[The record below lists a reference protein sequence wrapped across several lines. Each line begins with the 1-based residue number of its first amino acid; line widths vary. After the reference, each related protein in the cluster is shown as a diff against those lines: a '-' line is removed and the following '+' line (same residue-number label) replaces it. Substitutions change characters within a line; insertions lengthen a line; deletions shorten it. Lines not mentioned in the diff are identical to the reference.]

1 MQKLYKLIPKQKSVY
16 SFAIMPVCATM
27 AVVALS
33 GTLFFSTLAFGATQE
48 SKNKNEVEAGSSP
61 EVTGFRSAR
70 FGMSETETR
79 RAIKRDFQLGRAK
92 VEFQANNENRTSSL
106 VTTVKDIFPGSDPAE
121 IAYIHGYKQKKLIQI
136 NIVWGSLV
144 SPDFDPQKLVN
155 TANLLRNYFVE
166 LGFDPKNTILNTR
179 VDDTLLIVF
188 RSTDDEGRMV
198 LLQLISKN
206 VPDTDTDAES
216 EEEEQEPVSQF
227 KVDTLL
233 LSYIEDINEPDIFRI
248 KKGSF

>member
-1 MQKLYKLIPKQKSVY
+1 MQKFSKMIPEEKSV
-16 SFAIMPVCATM
+16 SSIAMKPVRATI
-27 AVVALS
+27 ALVALS
-33 GTLFFSTLAFGATQE
+33 GTLFFSAFAFGATQE
-48 SKNKNEVEAGSSP
+48 TRNNDEVEAASSP
-61 EVTGFRSAR
+61 KVTGFRSAR
-70 FGMSETETR
+70 FGMSESETR
-79 RAIKRDFQLGRAK
+79 RAIRRDFQQDRAK
-92 VEFQANNENRTSSL
+92 IEAQANNENRTSSL
-106 VTTVKDIFPGSDPAE
+106 VTTVKDIFPGSEPAE

-144 SPDFDPQKLVN
+144 SPDFDPQTLVN

-166 LGFDPKNTILNTR
+166 LGFDPKNTVLNTR

-206 VPDTDTDAES
+206 VPDTDKDAKS
-216 EEEEQEPVSQF
+216 KEEEQEPSPQF

-233 LSYIEDINEPDIFRI
+233 LSYIEDVNEPDIFRI

>member
-1 MQKLYKLIPKQKSVY
+1 MQKFSKMTPEEKSV
-16 SFAIMPVCATM
+16 SSIAMKPVRTTAAIIV
-27 AVVALS
+27 LS
-33 GTLFFSTLAFGATQE
+33 GTLFFSAFGATQE
-48 SKNKNEVEAGSSP
+48 NRTNDEVEASSSSP
-61 EVTGFRSAR
+61 KVTGFRSAR
-70 FGMSETETR
+70 FGMSESETR
-79 RAIKRDFQLGRAK
+79 RAIRRDFQQNRAK
-92 VEFQANNENRTSSL
+92 IEAQANNENRTSSL

-144 SPDFDPQKLVN
+144 SPDFDPQTLVN

-166 LGFDPKNTILNTR
+166 LGFDPRNTVLNTR

-216 EEEEQEPVSQF
+216 EEEEQEPGGQF
-227 KVDTLL
+227 RVDTLL
-233 LSYIEDINEPDIFRI
+233 LSYIEDINDPDIFRI